1 MIAVMAT
8 LGLDIFL
15 FTCEAAHP
23 AIVAPARVE
32 TPWRTDE
39 TFGICRKIVT
49 SVVALPSTSAYK
61 RQWMY

>member
-32 TPWRTDE
+32 TP
-39 TFGICRKIVT
+39 
-49 SVVALPSTSAYK
+49 
-61 RQWMY
+61 